1 MMPQHPDGRR
11 TARPRPRSADA
22 SRDANGSSRP
32 REGALASP
40 EPNGNASHDANGS
53 TLTVERTFA
62 SLERAQSAAHDGPR
76 RVRVTSARTRTPP
89 MTQTDPR
96 GHTNARIRHRN
107 RARPLPVTQTA
118 PCSRANI
125 RLRHRSA
132 VPLMTTRRLGGR
144 RNARPRHLSEN
155 ANPSRDENGSS
166 RQHER
171 TYPSPEPSTDA
182 SRDENGSRLTS
193 KSTFASREREW
204 GGSGSRIR
212 PDSRAYAPQPAC
224 WPPTRSAS
232 IFSW

>member
-1 MMPQHPDGRR
+1 MMPQRPDGRR

-22 SRDANGSSRP
+22 SHDANGSSRP

-53 TLTVERTFA
+53 TLTAERTFA
-62 SLERAQSAAHDGPR
+62 SLERARSAAHDGPM

-89 MTQTDPR
+89 VTKTDPR
-96 GHTNARIRHRN
+96 GSTNVRTRHRN
-107 RARPLPVTQTA
+107 RARALPVTQTA

-132 VPLMTTRRLGGR
+132 VPLMTTRRPGGR
-144 RNARPRHLSEN
+144 RNVRLRHRN
-155 ANPSRDENGSS
+155 GHASRDANGSAP
-166 RQHER
+166 QCER
-171 TYPSPEPSTDA
+171 TYPSSEPSAGACRDA
-182 SRDENGSRLTS
+182 NGSRLTS
-193 KSTFASREREW
+193 ERTCASREREW

-212 PDSRAYAPQPAC
+212 PNSRAYAPQPAC